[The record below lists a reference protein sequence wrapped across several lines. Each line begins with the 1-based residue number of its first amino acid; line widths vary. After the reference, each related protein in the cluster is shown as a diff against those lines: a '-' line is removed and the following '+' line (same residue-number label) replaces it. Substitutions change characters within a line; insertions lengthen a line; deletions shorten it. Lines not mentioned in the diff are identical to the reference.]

1 MILNQKIICHPIPE
15 EVMHPKTVL
24 GDDTANAH
32 VILRSSENEQLLY
45 LDGACGPEP
54 IFIGITKSRGSQEDK
69 LPVCP
74 GDMLGGLQVYA
85 RTVPGKSLGY
95 DHNQTPLTSAIQF
108 KVGNNY
114 NGENIV
120 PSEMLIGLTDN
131 EGMSVKLVL
140 DSEGNLAVS
149 KSITFGEL
157 TVTDIE
163 VPISNIDTQSE
174 KHILV
179 NFFGED
185 YAMVLKKIVK

>member
-1 MILNQKIICHPIPE
+1 MLNQKIICHPVPE
-15 EVMHPKTVL
+15 EIMHPKTVI
-24 GDDTANAH
+24 GDDTTNAH
-32 VILRSSENEQLLY
+32 MVLRSSENEQLLY
-45 LDGACGPEP
+45 LDGACGSEP
-54 IFIGITKSRGSQEDK
+54 IFIGITKSRGSQENK
-69 LPVCP
+69 LPVCS

-85 RTVPGKSLGY
+85 RTVPGNSLGY

-108 KVGNNY
+108 RVDNNY

-140 DSEGNLAVS
+140 DSKGNLSVS

-157 TVTDIE
+157 TVTDVE
-163 VPISNIDTQSE
+163 VPASNIDPQSE

-179 NFFGED
+179 KFAGED